1 MFTKR
6 DYIIAEFCDVSAEST
21 TSGANPA
28 SAHSAPS
35 LMAASTTS
43 LAKDIGRPNTLA
55 LRSFHSVQEI
65 SKSTLSKIG
74 WDPLSMR
81 FRC

>member
-28 SAHSAPS
+28 SAHS
-35 LMAASTTS
+35 TS